1 MPRHVLFM
9 YSLQDPKGMSVG
21 LHVCKVPRWNGT
33 DKLKKSWRS
42 PSVCLS
48 VCLSTVCPRTGKN
61 WWWGWFLF
69 LREDRENCKVLYGSS
84 TEPQDRNHR
93 RIWCEKAGVLVE
105 TLGKRCLNTLLVPG
119 LDFRSFKEQM
129 DMCVLTD
136 EPSLWQFSW
145 PPGQHLHLSTPPL
158 LLLLFLVQVFL
169 YIKRNCQ
176 PCSLTNACFSYLC
189 SYPHSKGPAKPYH
202 SFLSVPI

>member
-48 VCLSTVCPRTGKN
+48 VCLSTVCPCTGKN

-93 RIWCEKAGVLVE
+93 RIWCEKVGVVVE

-119 LDFRSFKEQM
+119 LHFRSFKEQM

-145 PPGQHLHLSTPPL
+145 PPWPTPASVHSTSFASLIPSPGLSLHQMKLSAVFSYQCM
-158 LLLLFLVQVFL
+158 LFL
-169 YIKRNCQ
+169 
-176 PCSLTNACFSYLC
+176 SL
-189 SYPHSKGPAKPYH
+189 
-202 SFLSVPI
+202 FLSSF